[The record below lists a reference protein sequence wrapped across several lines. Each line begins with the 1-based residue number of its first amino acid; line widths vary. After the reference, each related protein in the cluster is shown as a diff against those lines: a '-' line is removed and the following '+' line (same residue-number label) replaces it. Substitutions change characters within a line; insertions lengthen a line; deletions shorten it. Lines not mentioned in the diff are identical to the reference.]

1 MHRARATLVAVALC
15 APAIAV
21 AGEGAA
27 PDRTYLP
34 ELLAAARKKSLSE
47 ERAWLRLGHW
57 RKRLLGGWQSEADGP
72 GLFLSPQGKRDP
84 AAELEATL
92 TGFFA
97 PGEGAP
103 DGPKPADPS
112 LEHPQCRFPARFA
125 WLAAAIPI
133 DLARLPP
140 RSCPRFDA
148 FWRRVSARSATL
160 VFSSYYLNNPASA
173 FGHTFLRL
181 GKEEVASGGERLDLI
196 DQAVDFAAAADT
208 SNAILYAFEGLFGF
222 FHGEFS
228 ARPYFYK
235 VREYADFES
244 RDLWEYELSFDQR
257 QLAMLVGHLWELG
270 QTWFDYYY
278 VTENCSYH
286 VLGALEAAD
295 PRLDLLSHL
304 GPATLPAD
312 SVKAL
317 FRNPGLVRAV
327 RFRPSAR
334 TQLAARTAGLRA
346 PQLDA
351 VQQLAEGSNA
361 VRLDAL
367 PTEERVRVIDAA
379 LDLVDVRHGRDIV
392 TGTDP
397 AADVLRQG
405 LLERRSAI
413 GVASA
418 PLVIPPP
425 PAGGPERGHGSMRF
439 GLGGAA
445 SREFGSVLLAEGR
458 LALHDLADPA
468 AGFSPRTQIEFF
480 KLRLSLADRRRAL
493 RLEEASLVE
502 VTSLNNIDRFE
513 RRISWKMRVG
523 ATRVVDGG
531 CDGCVAGLLAVGGG
545 PGFVSA
551 GGMLSAAFTADA
563 ELLAAPGLQGL
574 SGSGVR
580 PGVGPGVLLRLL
592 GGERAALVGTGSWRW
607 LPLASPSTSYE
618 LGVEARLHL
627 GAVSLAARW
636 RKAPRAEEVGLFLL
650 LYGR

>member
-1 MHRARATLVAVALC
+1 MRPARAALLALAFS
-15 APAIAV
+15 APAFAL
-21 AGEGAA
+21 AGEAE
-27 PDRTYLP
+27 PDPTYLP
-34 ELLAAARKKSLSE
+34 ELLAAARSKSLSE
-47 ERAWLRLGHW
+47 DRAWLRLGHW
-57 RKRLLGGWQSEADGP
+57 RKRLLGSWQSEADGP

-97 PGEGAP
+97 PGQGAP
-103 DGPKPADPS
+103 EGVKLADPS

-125 WLAAAIPI
+125 WLAASVPI

-140 RSCPRFDA
+140 RSCPRFEA

-160 VFSSYYLNNPASA
+160 IFSSYYLNNPASA

-181 GKEEVASGGERLDLI
+181 GKEEVAKGGERLDLI
-196 DQAVDFAAAADT
+196 DQAVDFAAVTDT
-208 SNAILYAFEGLFGF
+208 SNAVLYAFEGLFGLF
-222 FHGEFS
+222 RGEFS

-235 VREYADFES
+235 VREYADYES
-244 RDLWEYELSFDQR
+244 RDLWEYELSLDQR

-278 VTENCSYH
+278 VTENCSYY
-286 VLGALEAAD
+286 VLAALEAAD
-295 PRLDLLSHL
+295 SKLELLSHL

-327 RFRPSAR
+327 RFRASAR
-334 TQLAARTAGLRA
+334 TQLGARTAGLSGA
-346 PQLDA
+346 ELDA
-351 VQQLAEGSNA
+351 VQQLAEGGDPPG
-361 VRLDAL
+361 LDAMS
-367 PTEERVRVIDAA
+367 TDERVRVIDAA

-392 TGTDP
+392 TGADP
-397 AADVLRQG
+397 AADVLRQS

-413 GVASA
+413 AVASP
-418 PLVIPPP
+418 PLAIPPP
-425 PAGGPERGHGSMRF
+425 SAGGPERGHGSVRI
-439 GLGGAA
+439 GLGAGI
-445 SREFGSVLLAEGR
+445 SREDGSVLLAEGR
-458 LALHDLADPA
+458 LALHDLADPP

-480 KLRLSLADRRRAL
+480 KLRLSLADRHRAL

-502 VTSLNNIDRFE
+502 VTSLNRIDRFE

-531 CDGCVAGLLAVGGG
+531 CNGCVAGMLAVGGG
-545 PGFVSA
+545 PGFVSE
-551 GGMLSAAFTADA
+551 GGALSAALTADA
-563 ELLAAPGLQGL
+563 ELLAAPDLQGL

-618 LGVEARLHL
+618 LGVEARLHV

-636 RKAPRAEEVGLFLL
+636 RKAPRAEEVGVVLL
-650 LYGR
+650 LYGG

>member
-1 MHRARATLVAVALC
+1 MRPARATLLAL
-15 APAIAV
+15 AFSAFAV
-21 AGEGAA
+21 AGEGAN
-27 PDRTYLP
+27 PDPTYLP
-34 ELLAAARKKSLSE
+34 ELLAAARNRSLSE
-47 ERAWLRLGHW
+47 DRAWLRLGHW
-57 RKRLLGGWQSEADGP
+57 RKRLLGSWQSEADGP
-72 GLFLSPQGKRDP
+72 GLVLSPQGKRDP

-97 PGEGAP
+97 PGQGAP
-103 DGPKPADPS
+103 EGVKLADPS

-125 WLAAAIPI
+125 WLAASVPI

-140 RSCPRFDA
+140 RSCPRFEA

-160 VFSSYYLNNPASA
+160 IFSSYYLNNPASA

-181 GKEEVASGGERLDLI
+181 GKEEVAKGGERLDLI
-196 DQAVDFAAAADT
+196 DQAVDFAAVTDT
-208 SNAILYAFEGLFGF
+208 SNAVLYAFEGLFGLF
-222 FHGEFS
+222 RGEFS

-235 VREYADFES
+235 VREYADYES
-244 RDLWEYELSFDQR
+244 RDLWEYELSLDQR
-257 QLAMLVGHLWELG
+257 QMAMLVGHLWELG

-278 VTENCSYH
+278 VTENCSYY
-286 VLGALEAAD
+286 VLAALEAAD
-295 PRLDLLSHL
+295 SKLELLSHL

-327 RFRPSAR
+327 RFRASAR
-334 TQLAARTAGLRA
+334 TQLGARTAGLSGA
-346 PQLDA
+346 ELDA
-351 VQQLAEGSNA
+351 VQQLAEGGDPPG
-361 VRLDAL
+361 LDAMS
-367 PTEERVRVIDAA
+367 TDERVRVIDAA

-392 TGTDP
+392 TGADP

-413 GVASA
+413 AVASP
-418 PLVIPPP
+418 PLAIPPP
-425 PAGGPERGHGSMRF
+425 SAGGPERGHGSVRI
-439 GLGGAA
+439 GLGAGI
-445 SREFGSVLLAEGR
+445 SREDGSVLLAEGR
-458 LALHDLADPA
+458 LALHDLADPP

-480 KLRLSLADRRRAL
+480 KLRLSLADRHRAL

-502 VTSLNNIDRFE
+502 VTSLNRIDRFE

-531 CDGCVAGLLAVGGG
+531 CDGCVAGMFAVGGG
-545 PGFVSA
+545 PGFVSE
-551 GGMLSAAFTADA
+551 GGALSAALTADA
-563 ELLAAPGLQGL
+563 ELLAAPDLQGL
-574 SGSGVR
+574 SSSGVR

-618 LGVEARLHL
+618 LGVEARLHV

-636 RKAPRAEEVGLFLL
+636 RKAPRAEEVGVVLL
-650 LYGR
+650 LYGG

>member
-1 MHRARATLVAVALC
+1 MRPARAALLALAFS
-15 APAIAV
+15 APAFAL
-21 AGEGAA
+21 AGEAE
-27 PDRTYLP
+27 PDPTYLP
-34 ELLAAARKKSLSE
+34 ELLAAARSKSLSE
-47 ERAWLRLGHW
+47 DRAWLRLGHW
-57 RKRLLGGWQSEADGP
+57 RKRLLGGWESEAGGP

-97 PGEGAP
+97 PGHGAP
-103 DGPKPADPS
+103 EGVKLADPS

-125 WLAAAIPI
+125 WLAAAVPI

-140 RSCPRFDA
+140 RSCPRFEA

-160 VFSSYYLNNPASA
+160 IFSSYYLNNPASA

-181 GKEEVASGGERLDLI
+181 GKEEVAKGGERLDLI
-196 DQAVDFAAAADT
+196 DQAVDFAAVTDT
-208 SNAILYAFEGLFGF
+208 SNAVLYAFEGLFGLF
-222 FHGEFS
+222 RGEFS

-235 VREYADFES
+235 VREYADYES
-244 RDLWEYELSFDQR
+244 RDLWEYELSLDQR

-278 VTENCSYH
+278 VTENCSYY
-286 VLGALEAAD
+286 VLAALEAAD
-295 PRLDLLSHL
+295 SKLELLSHL

-327 RFRPSAR
+327 RFRASAR
-334 TQLAARTAGLRA
+334 TQLGARTAGLSGA
-346 PQLDA
+346 ELDA
-351 VQQLAEGSNA
+351 VQRLAEGGDPPG
-361 VRLDAL
+361 LDAMS
-367 PTEERVRVIDAA
+367 TDERVRVIDAA

-392 TGTDP
+392 TGADP
-397 AADVLRQG
+397 AADVLRQS

-413 GVASA
+413 AVASP
-418 PLVIPPP
+418 PLAIPPP
-425 PAGGPERGHGSMRF
+425 SAGGPERGHGSVRI
-439 GLGGAA
+439 GLGAA
-445 SREFGSVLLAEGR
+445 TSREDGSVLLAEGR
-458 LALHDLADPA
+458 LALHDLADPP

-502 VTSLNNIDRFE
+502 VTSLNRIDRFE

-523 ATRVVDGG
+523 ATRVVDDG
-531 CDGCVAGLLAVGGG
+531 CNGCVAGMFAVGGG
-545 PGFVSA
+545 PGFVSD
-551 GGMLSAAFTADA
+551 GGALSAALTADVD
-563 ELLAAPGLQGL
+563 LLAAPDLRGL

-580 PGVGPGVLLRLL
+580 PGVGPGLLLRLL

-627 GAVSLAARW
+627 GALSLAARW
-636 RKAPRAEEVGLFLL
+636 RKAPRLEEIGVVLL
-650 LYGR
+650 LYGG